1 MTDKRILIIDDD
13 DNIRNLLKLELTDS
27 GYQIETVDSALK
39 GIDRIKDVS
48 FDLII
53 LDIKMPGMDGIE
65 ALERII
71 SVRNEIPVIIHSA
84 YSHFR
89 ENYRTW
95 SAVSYIVKSGDLTEL
110 KTAINKTLS

>member
-1 MTDKRILIIDDD
+1 MSDKRILIIDDD
-13 DNIRNLLKLELTDS
+13 ENIRNLLKLELSDA
-27 GYQIETVDSALK
+27 GYLVETVDSAFK
-39 GIDRIKDVS
+39 GIDRLKTDPFNLV
-48 FDLII
+48 I

-65 ALERII
+65 ALEKIMSI
-71 SVRNEIPVIIHSA
+71 RNEVPVIIHSA

-110 KTAINKTLS
+110 QNAVRKTLG